1 MNAACI
7 QPGVVGDGGTN
18 QADNVQDNSD
28 DDSPQDRGNGNK
40 MHEMEQPEQPEK
52 PRRKRGRIAKDPLNE
67 TFLFECR
74 DVDDL
79 EIMLRDFL
87 KSTTSPPEHTTVEFR
102 FPSGAAFMVYPP
114 GHSQAIKDPLQRI
127 FSKKAVS
134 VVEAL
139 QPTCNPKDQI
149 EKQRSIAKICVE
161 TIGKADGFKYGFNNN
176 WISKEDGA
184 SRFSYFCND
193 SSLNKARAGNPAAS
207 NRVAHKK
214 GQKPV
219 YECEGTIAVKFWASK
234 QMLEVLYKHIPC
246 HETYAARAPIPRKGT
261 RRRLLMEVFEP
272 AKLPAPKIPGGQRNE
287 VRCERRTERL
297 ASHSGVRSCSD
308 IDGTG
313 SVPPDPMQKGL
324 YQSSESASIAISAS
338 EEPQLFP
345 AEKLKELQNSRQ
357 KTRQISKKRK
367 PRISNISETMS
378 GLIEGEEIR
387 MAGERP
393 NKKQATAKTTRKSK
407 HDIPKQPA
415 IIIDDDDGMAA
426 PIYAEQAAPSAQP
439 SEIEILKAKLAQAEQ
454 QIKRLE
460 AEKSSPAR
468 PPPQPYYYVPP
479 GYYPPPPPQY
489 QYPSQQQ
496 G

>member
-1 MNAACI
+1 MTAACI
-7 QPGVVGDGGTN
+7 QTGVVGDGGTN

-28 DDSPQDRGNGNK
+28 DDSSQERGNGNN
-40 MHEMEQPEQPEK
+40 MREMERPEQPEK
-52 PRRKRGRIAKDPLNE
+52 PRRKRGRIAKDPLNQ

-74 DVDDL
+74 DADDL

-114 GHSQAIKDPLQRI
+114 GHSQAIKDPLHRI

-139 QPTCNPKDQI
+139 QPTCNPRDQI

-261 RRRLLMEVFEP
+261 RRRVLMEVFEP
-272 AKLPAPKIPGGQRNE
+272 AKLPASKIPGRQRNE
-287 VRCERRTERL
+287 MTCDERTAKL
-297 ASHSGVRSCSD
+297 ASFSGGRPQS
-308 IDGTG
+308 GTG
-313 SVPPDPMQKGL
+313 GASSAPPDPLRERSQ
-324 YQSSESASIAISAS
+324 QSSEPSSEAISAPD
-338 EEPQLFP
+338 EPSLRP
-345 AEKLKELQNSRQ
+345 AEKLKDLQNSHQ
-357 KTRQISKKRK
+357 KTRPIPKKRK
-367 PRISNISETMS
+367 LGGSNIPEAMS
-378 GLIEGEEIR
+378 GLIEGEEIG
-387 MAGERP
+387 MTGERP
-393 NKKQATAKTTRKSK
+393 KKKRATAKTNRKSNFD
-407 HDIPKQPA
+407 HPDQPA
-415 IIIDDDDGMAA
+415 TIIEDDGTAT
-426 PIYAEQAAPSAQP
+426 PTSAEPFVPSAQP
-439 SEIEILKAKLAQAEQ
+439 SELDILKAKLAQAEQ
-454 QIKRLE
+454 KIQRLE

-468 PPPQPYYYVPP
+468 LPPQPYYYVPP
-479 GYYPPPPPQY
+479 GYYPTPPPQY

>member
-193 SSLNKARAGNPAAS
+193 SSLNKARAGNSAAS

-261 RRRLLMEVFEP
+261 RRRVLMEVFEP
-272 AKLPAPKIPGGQRNE
+272 AKLPASKVPGRQRDE
-287 VRCERRTERL
+287 VTCDKRTAKL
-297 ASHSGVRSCSD
+297 ASFSGGRPQS
-308 IDGTG
+308 GTG
-313 SVPPDPMQKGL
+313 GASSAPPDPLRERSQ
-324 YQSSESASIAISAS
+324 QSSEPASEAISAPN
-338 EEPQLFP
+338 EPPLRP
-345 AEKLKELQNSRQ
+345 AEKLKVLQNSHQ
-357 KTRQISKKRK
+357 KTRPIPKKRK
-367 PRISNISETMS
+367 LGGSNIPEAMS
-378 GLIEGEEIR
+378 GLIEGEETR
-387 MAGERP
+387 TAGEKP
-393 NKKQATAKTTRKSK
+393 NKKQATTKTTRKSK
-407 HDIPKQPA
+407 HDNPEQPA
-415 IIIDDDDGMAA
+415 IIIDDDDGTAT
-426 PIYAEQAAPSAQP
+426 PTSAEPLVPSGQP
-439 SEIEILKAKLAQAEQ
+439 SELDILRAKLAQAEQ
-454 QIKRLE
+454 QIRRLE
-460 AEKSSPAR
+460 AENSSPAR
-468 PPPQPYYYVPP
+468 PPPQAYYYVPP

>member
-1 MNAACI
+1 MMNAACI
-7 QPGVVGDGGTN
+7 QPEVVGDGGTT
-18 QADNVQDNSD
+18 QADHVQDNSD
-28 DDSPQDRGNGNK
+28 DDSSQERGNGNN
-40 MHEMEQPEQPEK
+40 MREMERPEQPEK
-52 PRRKRGRIAKDPLNE
+52 PRRKRGRIAKDPLNQ

-74 DVDDL
+74 DADDL

-87 KSTTSPPEHTTVEFR
+87 KSSTSPPEHTTVEFR

-114 GHSQAIKDPLQRI
+114 GHSQAIKDPLQRV

-139 QPTCNPKDQI
+139 QRTCNPKDQI

-272 AKLPAPKIPGGQRNE
+272 AKLPAPIISGGQRSD
-287 VRCERRTERL
+287 VRCEKRTARPASLSGIRPLPGIEGEGSAPPKPLRE
-297 ASHSGVRSCSD
+297 ASHQSSKPVSD
-308 IDGTG
+308 A
-313 SVPPDPMQKGL
+313 V
-324 YQSSESASIAISAS
+324 SESAES
-338 EEPQLFP
+338 QLLP
-345 AEKLKELQNSRQ
+345 AGKLEGLQNSRQ
-357 KTRQISKKRK
+357 KTRPISKKRK
-367 PRISNISETMS
+367 ARVSDISETMS
-378 GLIEGEEIR
+378 SLVDGGQIR
-387 MAGERP
+387 AGAERP
-393 NKKQATAKTTRKSK
+393 NKKQATENVNGNSSIG
-407 HDIPKQPA
+407 HPEQPA
-415 IIIDDDDGMAA
+415 INVDDAGMAA
-426 PIYAEQAAPSAQP
+426 PTSAEPAVPSAQP
-439 SEIEILKAKLAQAEQ
+439 SELDILKAKLAQAEQ
-454 QIKRLE
+454 KIQRLE

-479 GYYPPPPPQY
+479 GYYPRPPPQY